1 MCLRRASLLAENVY
15 KKSLVLRFYPQL
27 DGELDLAPGFA
38 TPPNLD
44 YPGYHAYID
53 ENLPPESPYLYGLHP
68 NAEIGFLTTTSENLF
83 RTVLEMQPRDAS
95 VGGGGG
101 TTREEK
107 VCASV
112 VLVQCSEIYFSFS
125 F

>member
-1 MCLRRASLLAENVY
+1 MDRKITNPPCGTLFS
-15 KKSLVLRFYPQL
+15 PQL
-27 DGELDLAPGFA
+27 DGELYLAPGFA

-53 ENLPPESPYLYGLHP
+53 ESLPPESPYLYGLHP

-107 VCASV
+107 VCA
-112 VLVQCSEIYFSFS
+112 CDWPD
-125 F
+125 